1 MMGHFW
7 SRSAGTEG
15 KLNEG
20 YIIKGSMVYEFPQSC
35 LLIVFSGVVEVV
47 PAT

>member
-7 SRSAGTEG
+7 PRSVGAGG

-20 YIIKGSMVYEFPQSC
+20 YIIKGSMIYEFPQSC
-35 LLIVFSGVVEVV
+35 LLIVFFGRS
-47 PAT
+47 